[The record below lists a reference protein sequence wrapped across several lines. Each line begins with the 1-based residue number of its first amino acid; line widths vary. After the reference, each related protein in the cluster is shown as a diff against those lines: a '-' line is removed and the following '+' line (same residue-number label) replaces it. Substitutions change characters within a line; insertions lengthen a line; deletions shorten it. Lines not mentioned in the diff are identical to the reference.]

1 MNLKSSLIS
10 AAILSAFST
19 NALAEETYVQIGDY
33 TQILLPLGGLGVSL
47 AKGDTAGSWQ
57 LTKSFATTMIFTH
70 GIKFAVD
77 KRRPNF
83 TTNNSFPS
91 GHTAAAFS
99 GASFFQTRYGSA
111 WGVPAYALAAYT
123 GWSRVHGDK
132 HYWDDV
138 IAGASI
144 ATLSNLFF
152 VNPIDEDIKVS
163 PMVDGDAKGLQISL
177 SNGFFE
183 GGTRSKKPPTTFDPK
198 FKFDFL
204 LGPTRLKSNDIGS
217 FASEQNI
224 EFGQE
229 DTLTTAAA
237 RWTWIA
243 SDQHSF
249 SYLTQPY
256 EARDQGKVEGGG
268 DVYAQYQVWDNLV
281 NWQYDLQLGKQW
293 IGKAGLGLLIQYAQA
308 SLYPDSSF
316 SKELEG
322 DEEWLFYPLAN
333 ATFGYNFTPKM
344 NLAFTGEYGNNGD
357 GEVLMTD
364 LGINYA
370 FNKRWDIGG
379 GYNYYKRDQDNAKTF
394 RKIEFDSIY
403 LRLGYAF

>member
-1 MNLKSSLIS
+1 MRLKMKAAS
-10 AAILSAFST
+10 AALLFLLGNHAV
-19 NALAEETYVQIGDY
+19 AEDTYVQIGDY

-47 AKGDTAGSWQ
+47 AKGDYHGSLQ

-70 GIKFAVD
+70 GIKFSVD

-111 WGVPAYALAAYT
+111 WGVPAYALAGYT

-152 VNPIDEDIKVS
+152 VNPISEDIRVS
-163 PMVDGDAKGLQISL
+163 PMVDGDATGLQVSV
-177 SNGFFE
+177 SNSFFE
-183 GGTRSKKPPTTFDPK
+183 GGTRSKTPATHFDPK
-198 FKFDFL
+198 FRFDFL

-217 FASEQNI
+217 FSDQQGI

-229 DTLTTAAA
+229 DTITSAAV
-237 RWTWIA
+237 RWTWTPNTH
-243 SDQHSF
+243 HSF
-249 SYLTQPY
+249 SFLSQPY
-256 EARDQGKVEGGG
+256 EARDEGKLDSG
-268 DVYAQYQVWDNLV
+268 DSVYAQYQVWDNMV
-281 NWQYDLQLGKQW
+281 NWQYDLQLAKQW
-293 IGKAGLGLLIQYAQA
+293 IAKAGLGVLVQYAQA

-316 SKELEG
+316 SQQISG
-322 DEEWLFYPLAN
+322 DEEWLLYPLVN
-333 ATFGYNFTPKM
+333 ATLGYKFTPDFD
-344 NLAFTGEYGNNGD
+344 LSFSGQYGNNGD
-357 GEVLMTD
+357 GELVSTD
-364 LGINYA
+364 IGLNYA
-370 FNKRWDIGG
+370 FNARWDIGG

-394 RKIEFDSIY
+394 RKIEFDTLY

>member
-1 MNLKSSLIS
+1 MKLKTSLIS

-19 NALAEETYVQIGDY
+19 TALAEETYVQIGDY
-33 TQILLPLGGLGVSL
+33 TQVLLPLGGLGVSL

-138 IAGASI
+138 LAGASI

-204 LGPTRLKSNDIGS
+204 LGPTRLTSNDIGS

-237 RWTWIA
+237 RWTWLA

-249 SYLTQPY
+249 SYSTQPY
-256 EARDQGKVEGGG
+256 EARDQGKLEGGG

-333 ATFGYNFTPKM
+333 ATFGYHITPKV

-370 FNKRWDIGG
+370 FNERWDIGG
-379 GYNYYKRDQDNAKTF
+379 GYSYYKRDQDNAKTF

-403 LRLGYAF
+403 LRLGYVF